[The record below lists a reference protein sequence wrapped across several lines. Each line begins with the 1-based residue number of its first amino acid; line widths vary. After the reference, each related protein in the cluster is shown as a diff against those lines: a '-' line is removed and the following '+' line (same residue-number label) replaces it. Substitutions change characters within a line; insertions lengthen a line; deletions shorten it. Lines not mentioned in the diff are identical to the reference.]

1 MSPAAWNCTWHP
13 LKYTANSNEYWSMLW
28 FPVTYVPWDFLRWM
42 WRSYGSH
49 SQPQNCS
56 HVVCPAFWSSQA
68 KKLDETSRVSF
79 HFPVQQRQFFPRR
92 HMRCL
97 IDSSFG
103 HDPCRMKAE
112 KHITSGCFC
121 SNMNAGTLQ
130 TYQDIVKTSR
140 LAARPP
146 NIRRHS
152 FMSPRGGSASSTWK
166 WVWCRCLDTH
176 TLKIFKALDGWTCSR

>member
-1 MSPAAWNCTWHP
+1 MDLSVDASACVLRCHQQHGIALDIRWSIPRIRMNLEACCDFLSPI
-13 LKYTANSNEYWSMLW
+13 
-28 FPVTYVPWDFLRWM
+28 YVPWDFLRWM

-56 HVVCPAFWSSQA
+56 HVVCPAFRSSQT

-79 HFPVQQRQFFPRR
+79 HFPVQQRQIFPRR

-103 HDPCRMKAE
+103 HDPCQMKAE

-140 LAARPP
+140 LAARPYQASFFYVTS
-146 NIRRHS
+146 RRQCIIDVEV
-152 FMSPRGGSASSTWK
+152 GL
-166 WVWCRCLDTH
+166 V
-176 TLKIFKALDGWTCSR
+176 